1 MFNKT
6 GGFVMPYYYIVL
18 PFGLIVSFI
27 FCLKRGKG
35 FSISNLMLKSV
46 SSLCYMLTA
55 VFALISNAEQYLYG
69 SLIIFGGALGLVGDI
84 LLDLKGIYKK
94 DESTYLKGGFI
105 FFLIGHV
112 FYSSA
117 ILITAKLQYWVILIC
132 VAASIIFAWLNLL
145 SSKITKV
152 HFGAYRSIV
161 FIYSIFLAFTLSLS
175 IAAAIVTHF
184 SKGYVILAIGAL
196 LFTLS
201 DAILSNT
208 FFGRN
213 KDSFMYFFTNHLTY
227 YAGQYLIAASIL
239 FIK

>member
-1 MFNKT
+1 MA
-6 GGFVMPYYYIVL
+6 YYFVL
-18 PFGLIVSFI
+18 PFGLIVSFV

-46 SSLCYMLTA
+46 SSLCYLLTA
-55 VFALISNAEQYLYG
+55 VFALISNANAYVYG

-112 FYSSA
+112 FYSAAIIYSA
-117 ILITAKLQYWVILIC
+117 KPKFWIILVCLAFSLIFSYC
-132 VAASIIFAWLNLL
+132 NLL
-145 SSKITKV
+145 SAKFTKV

-161 FIYSIFLAFTLSLS
+161 FIYTIFLAFTLSLS
-175 IAAAIVTHF
+175 VAAVITSHF
-184 SKGYVILAIGAL
+184 AKGYVILAIGAL

-213 KDSFMYFFTNHLTY
+213 KDSFVYFFTNHLSY

-239 FIK
+239 FLV

>member
-1 MFNKT
+1 MA
-6 GGFVMPYYYIVL
+6 YYIVL

-46 SSLCYMLTA
+46 SSLCYLLTA
-55 VFALISNAEQYLYG
+55 VFALISNASANVYG

-84 LLDLKGIYKK
+84 LLDLKGIYNK
-94 DESTYLKGGFI
+94 DEATYLKGGFI
-105 FFLIGHV
+105 FFLVGHV
-112 FYSSA
+112 FYSGA
-117 ILITAKLQYWVILIC
+117 ILYSAHLKYWVVLIC
-132 VAASIIFAWLNLL
+132 AAFSVLFSYGNLL
-145 SSKITKV
+145 SAKFTKV
-152 HFGAYRSIV
+152 HFGAYRGIV
-161 FIYSIFLAFTLSLS
+161 FIYSIFLAFTMSLS
-175 IAAAIVTHF
+175 IAAAIVSHF
-184 SKGYVILAIGAL
+184 AKGYVVLALGAI

-213 KDSFMYFFTNHLTY
+213 KDSFMYFFTNHLSY

-239 FIK
+239 FMV

>member
-1 MFNKT
+1 MA
-6 GGFVMPYYYIVL
+6 YYIVL
-18 PFGLIVSFI
+18 PFGLVVSLI
-27 FCLKRGKG
+27 FCIKRAKG

-46 SSLCYMLTA
+46 SSLCYLLTA
-55 VFALISNAEQYLYG
+55 VFALISNAAANTYG

-105 FFLIGHV
+105 FFLVGHV
-112 FYSSA
+112 FYSAA
-117 ILITAKLQYWVILIC
+117 IIYSIKLKWWIILIC
-132 VAASIIFAWLNLL
+132 LACSVAFSWGNLL
-145 SSKITKV
+145 SAKFTKV
-152 HFGAYRSIV
+152 HFGAYRGIV
-161 FIYSIFLAFTLSLS
+161 FIYSIFLALTLSLS
-175 IAAAIVTHF
+175 VAGAIVTHF
-184 SKGYVILAIGAL
+184 SKGFVILALGAL

-213 KDSFMYFFTNHLTY
+213 KDSAMYFFTNHLSY

-239 FIK
+239 FMK